1 MPKSFFFAITNLIT
15 QPLKIYDGYMSQTIK
30 LWATLKK
37 DPNPVYLGVQLDRQM
52 NLQKHISNT
61 KRKAMKRLNLVKRLA
76 SSTWGSDKNTLRN
89 LYLGYVRSALDYNI
103 SLQNI
108 SSKSNKESLDKV
120 QNQALRFICGGMKS
134 SPTSACEI
142 DSNVEPLEM
151 RRKKAALELHER

>member
-1 MPKSFFFAITNLIT
+1 
-15 QPLKIYDGYMSQTIK
+15 
-30 LWATLKK
+30 
-37 DPNPVYLGVQLDRQM
+37 
-52 NLQKHISNT
+52 
-61 KRKAMKRLNLVKRLA
+61 MKRLNLVKRLA

-151 RRKKAALELHER
+151 RRKKAALELHERSKRLENNHPNKALVDNWKPKNRITQKSVLHKVQELKEQHHLPEAREPLIRVPGSLPPFYP

>member
-1 MPKSFFFAITNLIT
+1 MQKKTLNLSIS
-15 QPLKIYDGYMSQTIK
+15 G
-30 LWATLKK
+30 AALKK

-142 DSNVEPLEM
+142 DSNVEPLET

>member
-1 MPKSFFFAITNLIT
+1 M
-15 QPLKIYDGYMSQTIK
+15 
-30 LWATLKK
+30 
-37 DPNPVYLGVQLDRQM
+37 
-52 NLQKHISNT
+52 SNT
-61 KRKAMKRLNLVKRLA
+61 KNKAMKRLNLVKRLA

-134 SPTSACEI
+134 APTSACEI
-142 DSNVEPLEM
+142 DSNVEPLEL
-151 RRKKAALELHER
+151 RRKKAALDLYERSKRLERNHPNRTLVDQSMETKK

>member
-1 MPKSFFFAITNLIT
+1 MNLERYCNLWK
-15 QPLKIYDGYMSQTIK
+15 LKINISKTVYTIFTNSHKVAENK
-30 LWATLKK
+30 LTLSISGTTLKK

-52 NLQKHISNT
+52 NLQKHMSNT
-61 KRKAMKRLNLVKRLA
+61 KNKAMKRLNLVKRLA

-134 SPTSACEI
+134 APTSACEI
-142 DSNVEPLEM
+142 
-151 RRKKAALELHER
+151 